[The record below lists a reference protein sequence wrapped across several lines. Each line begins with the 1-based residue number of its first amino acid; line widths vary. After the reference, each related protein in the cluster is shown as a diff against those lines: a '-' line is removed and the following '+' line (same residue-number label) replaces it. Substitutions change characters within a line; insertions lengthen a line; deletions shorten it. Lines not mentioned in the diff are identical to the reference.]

1 MSHTLTFGSSFAGI
15 GGFDLGFERAGLT
28 PKVQVE
34 WKADRSEIL
43 AAHWPTVARKGDIRD
58 VSGTDIAGVDIW
70 GGGFPCQ
77 DTSIAA
83 PHRAG
88 LAGAR
93 SSMFWEWHR
102 VLDEHLRLVDAAR
115 PRWTFIENPEGLL
128 KSHDGRDMAA
138 VLHGLVELGYGV
150 AYRVVDGGSLG
161 SAQRRRRVLV
171 VGHRG
176 GDPRPARDVL
186 GDTGP
191 GVGAARPRAVPLLS
205 GPAPVVGPQVDDTLI
220 FRKSARP
227 RAAISKG
234 GYETWVPA
242 EFANTLTGFDGGA
255 ATRQTHLLVQGGRVR
270 TFTLTEWERL
280 QGFPDGWTA
289 GMKDSNRYSALGDAM
304 LVPMAE
310 WLGHRI
316 RRVDAA
322 LPLIGATR

>member
-1 MSHTLTFGSSFAGI
+1 
-15 GGFDLGFERAGLT
+15 
-28 PKVQVE
+28 
-34 WKADRSEIL
+34 
-43 AAHWPTVARKGDIRD
+43 
-58 VSGTDIAGVDIW
+58 
-70 GGGFPCQ
+70 
-77 DTSIAA
+77 
-83 PHRAG
+83 
-88 LAGAR
+88 
-93 SSMFWEWHR
+93 
-102 VLDEHLRLVDAAR
+102 
-115 PRWTFIENPEGLL
+115 
-128 KSHDGRDMAA
+128 MAA

-176 GDPRPARDVL
+176 GDPGPAWQVL
-186 GDTGP
+186 GDTSSGTSTAGP
-191 GVGAARPRAVPLLS
+191 SAVRTKR
-205 GPAPVVGPQVDDTLI
+205 GPSAVVGPQVDDTLI

-242 EFANTLTGFDGGA
+242 EFTNTLTGFDGGA
-255 ATRQTHLLVQGGRVR
+255 ATRQTHLLLQHGKVR
-270 TFTLTEWERL
+270 TFSLTEWERL

-310 WLGHRI
+310 WLGHRLA
-316 RRVDAA
+316 RVDAA